1 MLSYAPCDGK
11 IQCLGRVYGGSH
23 ECFHSVPK
31 TLGRRRPRHQRV
43 GDGRTSSDRLEC
55 SASHLKRRQPR
66 HDIVLIVYLPRRAIN
81 IDVLPEP
88 VGPTMRL
95 MCPFLK
101 SSSPSIRSLNGR
113 VPLPG
118 VEGISVS
125 FNHVKHAPL
134 H

>member
-1 MLSYAPCDGK
+1 M
-11 IQCLGRVYGGSH
+11 
-23 ECFHSVPK
+23 
-31 TLGRRRPRHQRV
+31 

-95 MCPFLK
+95 IRPFLK
-101 SSSPSIRSLNGR
+101 SSSPLIRSLNGR

-125 FNHVKHAPL
+125 FNHVKHASLKPMASAL
-134 H
+134 GMGLERDVGESAESAGPENSSSSSVCRLGVRS